1 MGPRALVRLTIE
13 NGRVTREERYLG
25 DLGARVRDVQQGPD
39 GLLYLITDAD
49 NGQLLRVVPKTG
61 Q

>member
-1 MGPRALVRLTIE
+1 ME

-25 DLGARVRDVQQGPD
+25 DLGERIRDVVQGPD
-39 GLLYLITDAD
+39 GYVYVLTDSPR
-49 NGQLLRVVPKTG
+49 GRVLRVEPAA